1 MEEEASLLLEER
13 TEGEEDTGIWTAGGK
28 SFRIGGGMID
38 AIFNVEEEGYVP
50 SRLEGDD
57 GSNAPIQP
65 EGTRVPE
72 RSLDPANASLY
83 MWMEGITIPRND
95 I

>member
-1 MEEEASLLLEER
+1 LLLEER